1 MERSPLLLLSVL
13 GLALVPVSA
22 QSISA
27 PDAKNHVGEKLTVC
41 GKVADERTVTNSSGE
56 PTFINLDAPY
66 PHQIF
71 TLVIWKEDRLA
82 VGKLPRQG
90 SRVCTMGLIEK
101 YHGVPE
107 IQVWSRS
114 QFLY

>member
-1 MERSPLLLLSVL
+1 MKPSPLLLLTVF
-13 GLALVPVSA
+13 GLALLPVSA

-27 PDAKNHVGEKLTVC
+27 ADAKNHVGEKLTVC
-41 GKVADERTVTNSSGE
+41 GKVADTRTVTSSSGK

-71 TLVIWKEDRLA
+71 TLVIWDEDRLA
-82 VGKLPRQG
+82 VGKLPERG
-90 SRVCTMGLIEK
+90 SRVCTMGLIEE

-107 IQVWSRS
+107 IQVWIRS
-114 QFLY
+114 QFLH